1 MYGSAMAR
9 FRSLSALL
17 LALCALFSAC
27 GDSILAVSTPAGSTE
42 ASYRAHPAS
51 NQVASPCALLA
62 ASDDGDDH
70 GDHPRPWV
78 PLLPS
83 DADAPEARRGV
94 TWTST
99 ELRTA
104 TRAERLSC
112 VALPR
117 GPPATLH
124 TA

>member
-1 MYGSAMAR
+1 MAR

-17 LALCALFSAC
+17 LALCAVFSAC
-27 GDSILAVSTPAGSTE
+27 GDSILAVSTPAGSNE
-42 ASYRAHPAS
+42 ASYRAHPAA
-51 NQVASPCALLA
+51 NQVASPSALLA

-70 GDHPRPWV
+70 ANQLRPWV
-78 PLLPS
+78 PLLPR
-83 DADAPEARRGV
+83 DADAPEARRGA
-94 TWTST
+94 TWAST

-104 TRAERLSC
+104 TLAERLSC

>member
-27 GDSILAVSTPAGSTE
+27 GDSILAARTPAGSNE

-51 NQVASPCALLA
+51 NQVASPWALLA
-62 ASDDGDDH
+62 ASDDDDGH

-78 PLLPS
+78 PLLPT
-83 DADAPEARRGV
+83 DADAPEARRGA
-94 TWTST
+94 TLAST
-99 ELRTA
+99 EFRTA
-104 TRAERLSC
+104 PRSERLSC

>member
-27 GDSILAVSTPAGSTE
+27 GDSILAVNTPAGSNE

-51 NQVASPCALLA
+51 NQVASPWALLA
-62 ASDDGDDH
+62 VSDDDDDH
-70 GDHPRPWV
+70 GDHPRTWM

-83 DADAPEARRGV
+83 DADAPARRGV

-99 ELRTA
+99 EFRTA
-104 TRAERLSC
+104 TPAERLSC